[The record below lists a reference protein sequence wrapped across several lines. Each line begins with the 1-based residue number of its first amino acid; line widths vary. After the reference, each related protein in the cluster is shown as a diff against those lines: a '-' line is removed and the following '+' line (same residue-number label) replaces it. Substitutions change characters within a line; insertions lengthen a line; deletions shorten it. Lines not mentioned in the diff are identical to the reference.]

1 MTESNLLTSNSTL
14 FVDAGVSPY
23 ARQRITD
30 EAPSG
35 EGANSQVVPYQVPL
49 QQKNFPFAWQVLYS
63 TQRERPAVV
72 QNLKR
77 FLHINGRSVSA
88 DLDAA
93 YAAPSALLHAVSV
106 VVDKFIGQAEPTV
119 LETMAGDPTGQEM
132 ARNLKEAVLAEFHLD
147 SDDVRNSAEAR
158 AFLGCVDVLLSIGYI
173 VIPSQLQPETP
184 IQPTDRS

>member
-1 MTESNLLTSNSTL
+1 M
-14 FVDAGVSPY
+14 
-23 ARQRITD
+23 
-30 EAPSG
+30 
-35 EGANSQVVPYQVPL
+35 
-49 QQKNFPFAWQVLYS
+49 
-63 TQRERPAVV
+63 

-173 VIPSQLQPETP
+173 VIPSQLQPEPP
-184 IQPTDRS
+184 IQPTDRSYRSNGDDNTSWSTHNTEVT

>member
-1 MTESNLLTSNSTL
+1 M
-14 FVDAGVSPY
+14 
-23 ARQRITD
+23 
-30 EAPSG
+30 
-35 EGANSQVVPYQVPL
+35 
-49 QQKNFPFAWQVLYS
+49 
-63 TQRERPAVV
+63 

-119 LETMAGDPTGQEM
+119 LETMTADPTGREM

-173 VIPSQLQPETP
+173 VIPSQLEPEPKTP
-184 IQPTDRS
+184 IQPTDRI